1 MDVQKEFQRL
11 KSACIE
17 AKGEARE
24 QADREME
31 LFFNSLDESQRS
43 QLIEAVEM
51 DFEEIHRRTEE
62 ARMLANRIEVRK
74 QLEAILPFI
83 NVSAF
88 ARHYFQRSSSWFYQ
102 RLNGN
107 TVNGKTCTFTTEE
120 LSILSSSFKEVGSH
134 LIASATTLQPMNRTD
149 YL

>member
-11 KSACIE
+11 KKACI
-17 AKGEARE
+17 KGNGEARL

-31 LFFNSLDESQRS
+31 QFFNSLNEAQRS
-43 QLIEAVEM
+43 QLIEAVDR

-62 ARMLANRIEVRK
+62 ARLLANRIEVRK
-74 QLEAILPFI
+74 QLEEILPFI

-88 ARHYFQRSSSWFYQ
+88 AKHYFKRSSSWFYQ

-107 TVNGKTCTFTTEE
+107 TVNGKTCAFTTEE
-120 LSILSSSFKEVGSH
+120 LSILSSSLKEVGNN
-134 LIASATTLQPMNRTD
+134 LMASATTLSPTN
-149 YL
+149 

>member
-17 AKGEARE
+17 ANGEARE
-24 QADREME
+24 QTDREME
-31 LFFNSLDESQRS
+31 QFFNSLDESQRN
-43 QLIEAVEM
+43 QLIEAVES
-51 DFEEIHRRTEE
+51 DFKEIHRRTEE

-74 QLEAILPFI
+74 QLEAVLPFI

-107 TVNGKTCTFTTEE
+107 TVNGKTCAFTNEE
-120 LSILSSSFKEVGSH
+120 IGILCSSLKEVGSH
-134 LIASATTLQPMNRTD
+134 LMASANTLQPMN
-149 YL
+149 